1 MSTEKEKQLS
11 HDVLSLILALA
22 ILLTI
27 TKLWP
32 ILLLVILGLFAY
44 ALWMLVRIETRPTA
58 VPPPALLALPAPVS
72 EQEVLAKAFGLLQRR
87 ITEQIT
93 AVYPNAKWVWS
104 APGARELFA
113 AGAPLTIL
121 LNRAGGFQKAVVQ
134 VSNLQLYSLIY
145 LPQTQQG
152 PAAAEADAEPE
163 TPSEGSPAEEV
174 DYGLLAFEWVDANLQ
189 RLNAQCNEVIAH
201 ADAGFRIPA
210 EELPHGDSWP
220 AVCEELV
227 RSGFAAAQALANGIQ
242 VQINQ
247 QKGA

>member
-1 MSTEKEKQLS
+1 MSPEKKKQLT
-11 HDVLSLILALA
+11 HDVLSLILALVV
-22 ILLTI
+22 LLMM

-32 ILLLVILGLFAY
+32 ILLLVILGLFGY
-44 ALWMLVRIETRPTA
+44 ALWMLVRIEKRPTF
-58 VPPPALLALPAPVS
+58 VPPPPLLALPAPVS
-72 EQEVLAKAFGLLQRR
+72 EQEVLTKAFGLLQRR

-93 AVYPNAKWVWS
+93 AIYPDAKWVWS

-113 AGAPLTIL
+113 AGGPLIIL

-134 VSNLQLYSLIY
+134 VSSLQLFSLIY
-145 LPQTQQG
+145 LPQEPQASSG
-152 PAAAEADAEPE
+152 EEPDAEPE
-163 TPSEGSPAEEV
+163 APSEDKPAEEV

-189 RLNAQCNEVIAH
+189 RLNVQCNEVIAH
-201 ADAGFRIPA
+201 ADTGFRIPA

-227 RSGFAAAQALANGIQ
+227 RSGFTAAQALANGIQ